1 MNKNTL
7 LIIASILTLGSVAAF
22 IGYRNYT
29 KSFSPEAEATFQQNG
44 FKIGITFCQP
54 AKKGRLLFGREQDKA
69 LVPYNK
75 VWRTGANE
83 ATVFTLTK
91 NVQIAG
97 TPIQA
102 GTYSLW
108 TIPGPG
114 NWQVVIN
121 QESGQWGTEYNDGKD
136 LARIEVPIRI
146 KTPVTE
152 NFTIYFEEKENG
164 ANMILSWD
172 QTEAVIPITADNFE

>member
-1 MNKNTL
+1 MNKNSL
-7 LIIASILTLGSVAAF
+7 LVLGIVLTLCSVVAF

-29 KSFSPEAEATFQQNG
+29 KSFSPEAEAGFEQDG
-44 FKIGITFCQP
+44 FKIRVTYCQP
-54 AKKGRLLFGREQDKA
+54 AKKGRLIFGREQDNA

-83 ATVFTLTK
+83 STGLTITK
-91 NVQIAG
+91 DIQIAG
-97 TPIQA
+97 TPIKA

-114 NWQVVIN
+114 TWQVVIN
-121 QESGQWGTEYNDGKD
+121 EETGQWGTEYNDGKD

-146 KTPVTE
+146 KTQVTE
-152 NFTIYFEEKENG
+152 NFTIYFEEKEKG
-164 ANMILSWD
+164 TDMILSWD
-172 QTEAVIPITADNFE
+172 QTEAVVPIVYNFE